1 MEELRLYLIWQ
12 TPWLGIAAA
21 LVLGL
26 LYALRAMHRS
36 KSSFAAPVNRSLV
49 ATQATDR
56 HRHFFPVAWLCAA
69 CALGS
74 PILSREDSAPSASR
88 VRDVALVV
96 DISPS
101 MALSDVAPT
110 RLKRAQW
117 KIEQLTQNA
126 AATRFGLIAFSAN
139 AYVALPL
146 TVDTAAITQFGNAL
160 DPQMVARKGSNLPR
174 ALELA
179 ARLLTESANH
189 SRAIVVFS
197 DGDVDPALALTPLQA
212 NIPIIAVG
220 IGTTSGAP
228 VMTSSGQTLLEGGQA
243 VISRLNRD
251 ALRDL
256 ALASGGF
263 YQDAATDDSDMR
275 QVNAWL
281 SELAARQAVVTPR
294 KSDLAL
300 APPLLAA
307 SAVLFMLAQFGLPR
321 RVTRAGAIALAL
333 TAAEPAHAAPWSELL
348 AWQALQQGDYARALD
363 HYADVDGYE
372 GRMGHGAAAYR
383 LGEWQASLTAFQQAE
398 AAAASN
404 EQRARA
410 AFNQGNA
417 WAQLGDID
425 NAVAA
430 YRSALRYAP
439 GHSRAGIN
447 LNQLTLEKQA
457 RADSTGEAN
466 MPTSGES
473 EPQTNDGRTDCA
485 QPPCAAPIAKQS
497 ISGVV
502 SPGTDTAL
510 TPNAPVATLLQRR
523 FSRQDY
529 LDGLSRIETRPW

>member
-1 MEELRLYLIWQ
+1 MENLRLYLIWQ

-21 LVLGL
+21 LALGL

-36 KSSFAAPVNRSLV
+36 KSSFTAAADRSLV
-49 ATQATDR
+49 TTQATDR
-56 HRHFFPVAWLCAA
+56 HRHFFSVAWLCAA

-74 PILSREDSAPSASR
+74 PMLSRQDSAPSASR

-101 MALSDVAPT
+101 MALADVTPT

-146 TVDTAAITQFGNAL
+146 TVDTAAVTQFANAL

-179 ARLLTESANH
+179 ARLLADSANH

-197 DGDVDPALALTPLQA
+197 DGDVDPALALAPPQA
-212 NIPIIAVG
+212 NMPIIAVG
-220 IGTTSGAP
+220 IGTTTGAP
-228 VMTSSGQTLLEGGQA
+228 VVTSSGQVMLEGRQA
-243 VISRLNRD
+243 VMSRLNRD

-256 ALASGGF
+256 AVPSGGF
-263 YQDAATDDSDMR
+263 YQDAAVDDSDMR
-275 QVNAWL
+275 QVSAWL

-307 SAVLFMLAQFGLPR
+307 SVVLFMLAQFGLPR
-321 RVTRAGAIALAL
+321 RVTRTGAIVLAL

-348 AWQALQQGDYARALD
+348 AWQALQNGDYPRALD
-363 HYADVDGYE
+363 HYADVDGYD

-383 LGEWQASLTAFQQAE
+383 LGDWQASLSAFQQAE
-398 AAAASN
+398 AAAASD

-417 WAQLGDID
+417 WAQLGDIH

-439 GHSRAGIN
+439 GYSRAGIN
-447 LNQLTLEKQA
+447 LNQLTLQQQD
-457 RADSTGEAN
+457 RADSSGEAN
-466 MPTSGES
+466 MPGSGATEA
-473 EPQTNDGRTDCA
+473 ETRDGRTDCA
-485 QPPCAAPIAKQS
+485 QPPCSSPIATQS
-497 ISGVV
+497 FSSAV
-502 SPGTDTAL
+502 SPGLGTAL